1 MMILSVGKCKSRFMV
16 RIEPNVNNLIK
27 NGKNI
32 SYEKSFGMNRYETK
46 NGVRDWN
53 IGRLN

>member
-1 MMILSVGKCKSRFMV
+1 MILSVGKCKSRFMV

-46 NGVRDWN
+46 NGVRD
-53 IGRLN
+53 